1 VSERW
6 ASEPVSERASEYT
19 NVSSSWHVLQ
29 MTTGG
34 AGMGTVAGAVIGG
47 AVGGLMF
54 GPAGLVAGAA
64 GGAALGGVTG
74 GAMGGGA
81 SFTVFSVRVR
91 ATWSLAARASR
102 SRPSLRRLET
112 SHQMHDVQGAFQE
125 ARVASLAVP
134 LPWMLDV
141 VLRQG
146 THTARALSLSLSLSP
161 YERAHIDILTLDLF
175 RCRSWPCLCI
185 C

>member
-1 VSERW
+1 
-6 ASEPVSERASEYT
+6 
-19 NVSSSWHVLQ
+19 
-29 MTTGG
+29 
-34 AGMGTVAGAVIGG
+34 
-47 AVGGLMF
+47 MF